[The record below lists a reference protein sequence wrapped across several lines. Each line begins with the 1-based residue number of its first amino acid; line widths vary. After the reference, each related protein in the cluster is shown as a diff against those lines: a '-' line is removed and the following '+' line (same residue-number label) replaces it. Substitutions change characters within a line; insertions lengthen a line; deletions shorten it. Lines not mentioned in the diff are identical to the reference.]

1 MKVIFDETALEILR
15 MMGYRHFCNHEILT
29 PVPDLNDGMCAYWE
43 MLPFKTKASAVK
55 SYLSLRELNSNNG
68 LWWEEE
74 HLTELS
80 GGMFG
85 LIVYVK
91 LTEDVFS

>member
-1 MKVIFDETALEILR
+1 MEVIFDNTALEILR
-15 MMGYRHFCNHEILT
+15 MMGYRYFCNREILV
-29 PVPDLNDGMCAYWE
+29 PVPDPNDGMCAYWE
-43 MLPFKTKASAVK
+43 MIPFKTKASALK
-55 SYLSLRELNSNNG
+55 SYLRLRESNINNG

-74 HLTELS
+74 HLNELA

-91 LTEDVFS
+91 ISEDVFS